1 MGLKKKRQRN
11 NILYRKSHKGK
22 DVKIYFKPYDFD
34 DDIPSSTTKA
44 YVVWSGGKVL
54 LKTDS
59 LKAAEEEYTKEC
71 KKHYKDVHGRFEVGI
86 HTIVNGVIKTIGE
99 EV

>member
-34 DDIPSSTTKA
+34 DDIPSSKTKA
-44 YVVWSGGKVL
+44 YVVWSGGKIL

-59 LKAAEEEYTKEC
+59 LKTAEEEYTKEC

-99 EV
+99 ET